1 MWWAKVGRARIGV
14 EGFETDLSQMRWRMR
29 GARRGLRPNLPARRA
44 FQRFESWEGEGE
56 GEGGQRREGEGERAP
71 RGSQAFHQACQAS
84 QASQAGLSRGIA
96 WVPAWDAAGL
106 PCCCV
111 ALTAAAQRVYRAA
124 NQDGYPVRAVS
135 RLGSLRTVW
144 PSPPLPQPGPVTRQ
158 G

>member
-44 FQRFESWEGEGE
+44 FQRFEPWEGEGE

-71 RGSQAFHQACQAS
+71 RGSQACHQACQAS

-96 WVPAWDAAGL
+96 WVPACKPGML
-106 PCCCV
+106 PGC
-111 ALTAAAQRVYRAA
+111 RAA
-124 NQDGYPVRAVS
+124 V
-135 RLGSLRTVW
+135 LLSLLLPSACTVQQIRTATRCALCHASGRYA
-144 PSPPLPQPGPVTRQ
+144 PFGPHRHYRSQ
-158 G
+158 GL